1 MADSDPSIDTPPA
14 GNGVVNS
21 GIPSSTDALEETC
34 PGADNKSEVR
44 TTVPQIPRE
53 NLVATA
59 VNFLEN
65 PRVQG
70 SPLSQKRAFLL
81 KKGLTAEEID
91 EAIERA
97 RIGKTDTVAQHGL
110 VPYPTLPPQLP
121 PPPPP
126 HLLQPEY
133 SIWSHLSHV
142 SSSIVIIGVASYGAY
157 YVYKRYIEPYLRGWD
172 GPRSKPD
179 RLSQVQEQIGALTE
193 AIQQL
198 REAVASLESAVA
210 EDRRLRKPAE
220 ALDSAKQ
227 DRTISE
233 LKSEVSSV
241 KALLLSRNQFPRAPK
256 LTPSV
261 PSIPTWQLSSNGAE
275 KAEENGTVFES
286 SEPEESEEQS
296 TKSAEEPMESRK
308 EEVLHNRPTG
318 LA

>member
-1 MADSDPSIDTPPA
+1 MADSDPSDTPTT
-14 GNGVVNS
+14 GNEV
-21 GIPSSTDALEETC
+21 DALEEACTS
-34 PGADNKSEVR
+34 ADDKSEV
-44 TTVPQIPRE
+44 TTPLPQMPRE
-53 NLVATA
+53 NLIATA

-81 KKGLTAEEID
+81 KK
-91 EAIERA
+91 
-97 RIGKTDTVAQHGL
+97 
-110 VPYPTLPPQLP
+110 
-121 PPPPP
+121 
-126 HLLQPEY
+126 EY

-142 SSSIVIIGVASYGAY
+142 SSSIVIVGVASYGAY
-157 YVYKRYIEPYLRGWD
+157 YMYKRYIEPYLRGWD

-233 LKSEVSSV
+233 LKSEVLSV
-241 KALLLSRNQFPRAPK
+241 KALLLSRNQFPSAPK
-256 LTPSV
+256 VTPPV

-275 KAEENGTVFES
+275 KAENGAASES
-286 SEPEESEEQS
+286 SESEESEEQS
-296 TKSAEEPMESRK
+296 SKSAKEPMESRK

>member
-1 MADSDPSIDTPPA
+1 MADSDPLIDTPPT
-14 GNGVVNS
+14 GNEVVNS
-21 GIPSSTDALEETC
+21 GIPASTGASEETC
-34 PGADNKSEVR
+34 AGADDKNEVK
-44 TTVPQIPRE
+44 TSLPQIPRE
-53 NLVATA
+53 NLIATA

-97 RIGKTDTVAQHGL
+97 RIGKTNTVAQHGL
-110 VPYPTLPPQLP
+110 VPYPTSPPQLP

-157 YVYKRYIEPYLRGWD
+157 YMYKRYIEPYLRGWD

-179 RLSQVQEQIGALTE
+179 RLSQVQEQISALTE

-233 LKSEVSSV
+233 LKSEVLSV
-241 KALLLSRNQFPRAPK
+241 KALLLSRNQFPSAPK
-256 LTPSV
+256 LTPPV

-275 KAEENGTVFES
+275 KAENGTASES
-286 SEPEESEEQS
+286 SESEESEEQS
-296 TKSAEEPMESRK
+296 SKSAKEPMESRK

>member
-1 MADSDPSIDTPPA
+1 MADSDASTDTPA
-14 GNGVVNS
+14 GSEVVNPSPPDVS
-21 GIPSSTDALEETC
+21 GDVCVAA
-34 PGADNKSEVR
+34 GDKSEVK
-44 TTVPQIPRE
+44 TTDCQLPRE
-53 NLVATA
+53 TLIATA
-59 VNFLEN
+59 VSFLEN

-97 RIGKTDTVAQHGL
+97 RIGKPNTAAKHEL
-110 VPYPTLPPQLP
+110 VPYPTALPQLP

-133 SIWSHLSHV
+133 SVWSHLSHF

-172 GPRSKPD
+172 GPRYKPD
-179 RLSQVQEQIGALTE
+179 RLSQVQEQISALTE

-198 REAVASLESAVA
+198 REAVLSLESAVA

-220 ALDSAKQ
+220 ALESAKQ

-233 LKSEVSSV
+233 LKSEVLSV
-241 KALLLSRNQFPRAPK
+241 KALLLSRNQFPSVPK
-256 LTPSV
+256 VTPPA
-261 PSIPTWQLSSNGAE
+261 PSIPTWQLSSNGAD
-275 KAEENGTVFES
+275 KAENGTASES
-286 SEPEESEEQS
+286 SESEESEEQS
-296 TKSAEEPMESRK
+296 LKSGNQPVESRK

-318 LA
+318 LAS

>member
-1 MADSDPSIDTPPA
+1 MADSDPSDTPTT
-14 GNGVVNS
+14 GNEVVSS
-21 GIPSSTDALEETC
+21 GIPSSTDALEEACTS
-34 PGADNKSEVR
+34 ADDKSEV
-44 TTVPQIPRE
+44 TTPLPQMPRE
-53 NLVATA
+53 NLIATA

-97 RIGKTDTVAQHGL
+97 RIGKPNTVAQHGL
-110 VPYPTLPPQLP
+110 VPYPSSPPQLP

-142 SSSIVIIGVASYGAY
+142 SSSIVIVGVASYGAY
-157 YVYKRYIEPYLRGWD
+157 YMYKRYIEPYLRGWD

-210 EDRRLRKPAE
+210 EDRRLRKPA

-233 LKSEVSSV
+233 LKSEVLSV
-241 KALLLSRNQFPRAPK
+241 KALLLSRNQFPSAPK
-256 LTPSV
+256 VTPPV

-275 KAEENGTVFES
+275 KAENGAASES
-286 SEPEESEEQS
+286 SESEESEEQS
-296 TKSAEEPMESRK
+296 SKSAKEPMESRK